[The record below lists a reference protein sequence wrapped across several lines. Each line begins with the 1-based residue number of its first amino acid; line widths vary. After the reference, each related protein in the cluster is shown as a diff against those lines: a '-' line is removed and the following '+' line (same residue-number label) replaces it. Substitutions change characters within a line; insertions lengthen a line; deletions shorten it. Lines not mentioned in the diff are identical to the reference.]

1 MKYIINFN
9 FLWIKYFLFY
19 INKKLFNIEI
29 KFNINYFFLNLN
41 KFKNIYLIKNFLEFF
56 K

>member
-1 MKYIINFN
+1 MKYFKFIKINCF
-9 FLWIKYFLFY
+9 